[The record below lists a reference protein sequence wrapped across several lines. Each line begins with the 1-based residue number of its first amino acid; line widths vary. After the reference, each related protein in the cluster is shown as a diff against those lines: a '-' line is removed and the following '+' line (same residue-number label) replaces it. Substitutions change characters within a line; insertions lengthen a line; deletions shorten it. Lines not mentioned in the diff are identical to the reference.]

1 MAEERLKSWETLFR
15 IALEILDSA
24 RRAGPMACEWS
35 FGGGTV
41 LMRRYRHRVSTDI
54 DIFIPDPQLLG
65 YLSPRLNPSVEALTS
80 DYDEQANFLKLYF
93 PQGEIDFVVSGFLT
107 AEPVVTEHIQGR
119 DIQVETSA
127 EIIAKKVWYR
137 GAEFT
142 ARDMFDLV
150 LVAEREPHAL
160 RTLRE
165 IFGARRS
172 AILARIADWNEALRE
187 DFAALDTLD
196 YRPSFEECIAAI
208 RDVIAA
214 SAPRPLDR
222 AEQRLALYRVPGRA
236 LRLQFGL

>member
-1 MAEERLKSWETLFR
+1 MAEERLRLWETLFQR
-15 IALEILDSA
+15 ALEILDSA

-35 FGGGTV
+35 FGDGTV

-65 YLSPRLNPSVEALTS
+65 YLSPRLNPSVEAFTS

-107 AEPVVTEHIQGR
+107 AEPVRTERIR
-119 DIQVETSA
+119 DRDVRVETSA

-142 ARDMFDLV
+142 ARDMFDFA
-150 LVAEREPHAL
+150 LVARREPFAL
-160 RTLRE
+160 SKIRGILA
-165 IFGARRS
+165 ARRA

-196 YRPSFEECIAAI
+196 YRPSFEECVTTIKDALT
-208 RDVIAA
+208 V
-214 SAPRPLDR
+214 SSTRPPDR
-222 AEQRLALYRVPGRA
+222 AEQRLALYRLPGRA
-236 LRLQFGL
+236 RGLQFGL